1 MRCGRCGL
9 DGHNKRTCTNDPRV
23 ETPYDARQT
32 SQLKGSSQRIDD
44 SNRAESSNARQN
56 QENNPAGPRRSRR
69 RTTSNPQWCGRRK
82 DKV

>member
-23 ETPYDARQT
+23 ETPHDAHQT
-32 SQLKGSSQRIDD
+32 SQPGGSSQRTDD

-56 QENNPAGPRRSRR
+56 QENNPTGSRRSTR
-69 RTTSNPQWCGRRK
+69 RTTSNPQRCDRHK
-82 DKV
+82 DKD